1 MKKIIITATI
11 ILYFFQVATSQ
22 KTQDSR
28 PNIVI
33 IFMDDMVMAT
43 RNAITGYCIIRL
55 ISINWRRRA
64 YALQTFM
71 RPRLYVQHQERRCLQ
86 AVIQTG

>member
-22 KTQDSR
+22 KTQDRR

-33 IFMDDMVMAT
+33 IFMDDM
-43 RNAITGYCIIRL
+43 GYGDPECYNGLLYHTPNINKLAAQGIRFT
-55 ISINWRRRA
+55 N
-64 YALQTFM
+64 F
-71 RPRLYVQHQERRCLQ
+71 
-86 AVIQTG
+86 